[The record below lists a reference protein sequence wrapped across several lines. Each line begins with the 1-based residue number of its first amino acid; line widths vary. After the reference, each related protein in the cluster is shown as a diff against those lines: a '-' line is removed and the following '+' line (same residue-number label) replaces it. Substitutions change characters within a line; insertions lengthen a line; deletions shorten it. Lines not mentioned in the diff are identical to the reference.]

1 MLLYVHSR
9 ITPSAEHVM
18 LRRWS
23 VVAMA
28 AQDVFSST
36 AGSALI
42 AHLEILVLD
51 CRCWGSLRSGMSAEE
66 ITAANDVMLERQEAE
81 FAMLKRLESLVTAA
95 EEVFPGAA
103 AAKELDP
110 AATADAES
118 SENEA
123 AENAQV
129 SLNLPMQSFLLL
141 CRDIARGV
149 SDYMWS

>member
-1 MLLYVHSR
+1 
-9 ITPSAEHVM
+9 
-18 LRRWS
+18 
-23 VVAMA
+23 
-28 AQDVFSST
+28 
-36 AGSALI
+36 
-42 AHLEILVLD
+42 
-51 CRCWGSLRSGMSAEE
+51 MSAEE

-81 FAMLKRLESLVTAA
+81 FETLKRLEALVTAA

-129 SLNLPMQSFLLL
+129 SLTFCPCKPCCSHAERL
-141 CRDIARGV
+141 GV
-149 SDYMWS
+149 RI